1 MGPDRTEEAIA
12 SGEEMAR
19 LARIVGDRD
28 MEFEGHQLRL
38 IALAQLG
45 DFRAVDQEIAACD
58 RLANELHQPRYLW
71 QTAVFRTMRAL
82 MQGRYKESERLAQT
96 ALSIGQRAE
105 REVAGVVFGAHSFLT
120 RFADGSLG
128 ELRDAGREAAARYG
142 QAWPS
147 AYVWLLTEI
156 GQLDEARAR
165 FAELAADGFDALRRT
180 SDWLTSICALSVA
193 SIAIGDREAASALY
207 ELLAPYADRC
217 TLFLAAAGCLGSNH
231 AFLGFAAAAAARQQD
246 AVRHFELALARN
258 AEIGSDYLTPRV
270 CYEYARTL
278 LSRPEPDDREK
289 AMGLIDR
296 GVALA
301 RQTGMRVEVER
312 LTRLRQEH
320 QEQRSTVGWSAL
332 DSVAQ
337 SVELDRPDLRAVAAP
352 DGTVTIMFSDIE
364 GSTVLTEELGDERWL
379 KVLHRHNALIRNHLG
394 AHHGFEV
401 KSQGDGFMVAFGSAR
416 SALRCAIAIQRD
428 LAARRDHSGSRVLRV
443 RIGLHTGEV
452 IREQE
457 DFFGHT
463 VILAARIGA
472 KANGGEILVS
482 AVLRGLVAG
491 SHEFQFGEA
500 REEQLKGL
508 RDAQRVYEVCW
519 GR

>member
-1 MGPDRTEEAIA
+1 
-12 SGEEMAR
+12 
-19 LARIVGDRD
+19 
-28 MEFEGHQLRL
+28 L

-58 RLANELHQPRYLW
+58 RLAGELHQPRYLW

-120 RFADGSLG
+120 RFADGSL
-128 ELRDAGREAAARYG
+128 EQLSDAGREAAARYG

-147 AYVWLLTEI
+147 AHVWLLTEI

-165 FAELAADGFDALRRT
+165 FAELAADGFEAPRRS
-180 SDWLTSICALSVA
+180 SDWLTSICALSIA
-193 SIAIGDREAASALY
+193 SIAIGDPEAASTLY
-207 ELLAPYADRC
+207 ELLVPYTDRC
-217 TLFLAAAGCLGSNH
+217 TLFLAGAGCLGSNH
-231 AFLGFAAAAAARQQD
+231 AFLGFAAAAAAGDQD

-258 AEIGSDYLTPRV
+258 AEIGCDYVTPRV

-278 LSRPEPDDREK
+278 LSRPEPGDREK
-289 AMGLIDR
+289 AMGLIDQ
-296 GVALA
+296 GLALA
-301 RQTGMRVEVER
+301 GRNGMRVEVER

-320 QEQRSTVGWSAL
+320 QEQKSALEWSAL

-337 SVELDRPDLRAVAAP
+337 SAEMDPPDLRAVAAP

-364 GSTVLTEELGDERWL
+364 GSTVLTEQLGDERWL
-379 KVLHRHNALIRNHLG
+379 KLLHRHNAVIRRHLA
-394 AHHGFEV
+394 AHRGFEV
-401 KSQGDGFMVAFGSAR
+401 KSQGDGFMLAFASAGN
-416 SALRCAIAIQRD
+416 AIRCAIAIQRD
-428 LAARRDHSGSRVLRV
+428 FAAHRDQSGGQVLRV

-452 IREQE
+452 IRERE

-482 AVLRGLVAG
+482 AVMRGLVAG

-508 RDAQRVYEVCW
+508 QDPQRVYEVCW
-519 GR
+519 R